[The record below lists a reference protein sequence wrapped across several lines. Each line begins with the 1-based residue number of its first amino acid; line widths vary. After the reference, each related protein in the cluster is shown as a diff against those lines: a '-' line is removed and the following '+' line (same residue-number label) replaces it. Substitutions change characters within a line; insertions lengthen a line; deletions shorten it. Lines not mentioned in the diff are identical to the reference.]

1 MTKSNIF
8 NEKLLRH
15 ILKFWRLQISW
26 YLENKLTVQTGS
38 ECPDLLKILK
48 ENKNG
53 IWELSIIL
61 GYFVIAI
68 VIICIHRVCPKL
80 LSQKK
85 RHCNSWRLFHLVAQM
100 VQNQP
105 AMQET
110 QVRSL
115 GQEDSLEKG
124 MAIHSSILAER
135 IPWTEEFGGLQSIGS
150 HRVGHDWSD
159 LARTLDWPNG
169 FVLVSIL
176 VFLSF
181 NLSKN
186 LILFFTHTNM
196 HRSNN
201 H

>member
-68 VIICIHRVCPKL
+68 VIICIRRVCPKL

-85 RHCNSWRLFHLVAQM
+85 RHCNSWRLFHLVAQR

-124 MAIHSSILAER
+124 MAIHSSILAWR
-135 IPWTEEFGGLQSIGS
+135 ISWKEEPRGIQSMRSQG
-150 HRVGHDWSD
+150 VGHNR
-159 LARTLDWPNG
+159 ATNIFTNTFTFRAKIFFG
-169 FVLVSIL
+169 VLLL
-176 VFLSF
+176 V
-181 NLSKN
+181 
-186 LILFFTHTNM
+186 
-196 HRSNN
+196 
-201 H
+201 

>member
-26 YLENKLTVQTGS
+26 YLENKLTVQTAS

-68 VIICIHRVCPKL
+68 VIICIRRVCPKL

-124 MAIHSSILAER
+124 MAIHSSILAWR
-135 IPWTEEFGGLQSIGS
+135 ISWKEEPREIQSMRSQG
-150 HRVGHDWSD
+150 VGHNR
-159 LARTLDWPNG
+159 ATNIFTNTFTFRAKI
-169 FVLVSIL
+169 FL
-176 VFLSF
+176 VFCS
-181 NLSKN
+181 
-186 LILFFTHTNM
+186 
-196 HRSNN
+196 
-201 H
+201 